1 MLTDASRKFHGT
13 LDAQKA
19 VQKQGKMNPS
29 GCLPEVPRNI
39 GCAEEHRRDM
49 DAQKAAVYGL
59 LPELKI
65 SVTNE
70 CWQVRRASPAD
81 MESMRQRAA
90 EGVWESSGQEKESGI
105 NIDGMPAE

>member
-19 VQKQGKMNPS
+19 VQKQGKMDPS

-65 SVTNE
+65 SMTK
-70 CWQVRRASPAD
+70 CWQVRRVRPAD
-81 MESMRQRAA
+81 MESMRQRAT
-90 EGVWESSGQEKESGI
+90 EGVWESNGQEKESAI
-105 NIDGMPAE
+105 NH